1 VPDCGPGQA
10 GPWGVSLLCLTPCL
24 IQRPLDPYQQARR
37 GTPKPTSLSGR
48 IPGVKGPTKIGSGRI
63 RLMQLVVM
71 GVSGSG
77 KSTVAALIARR
88 TGCALADGDDFHSA
102 SNIARM
108 VAGCPLD
115 DTLRAPWLAAIAGW
129 LTERASRSEC
139 AVVSCSALTRAYRD
153 VLRSGGTDVRIV
165 HLAGPRE
172 LIERRLAARR
182 GHFMPRELLASQ
194 YATLEPLAAD
204 EPGLTI
210 DLAGTPGK
218 TPEKTTE
225 QIADEIA
232 RTLPWPSALSELS
245 VVVRH
250 RKPRAAR

>member
-1 VPDCGPGQA
+1 
-10 GPWGVSLLCLTPCL
+10 
-24 IQRPLDPYQQARR
+24 
-37 GTPKPTSLSGR
+37 
-48 IPGVKGPTKIGSGRI
+48 
-63 RLMQLVVM
+63 MQLVMM

-88 TGCALADGDDFHSA
+88 TGCALAEGDDFHPA
-102 SNIARM
+102 AHIARM
-108 VAGCPLD
+108 AAGCPLD

-129 LTERASRSEC
+129 LAERARRGEC

-153 VLRSGGTDVRIV
+153 VLRGAGPDVRFV

-172 LIERRLAARR
+172 LIEQRLAARR

-194 YATLEPLAAD
+194 YATLEPLAPD
-204 EPGLTI
+204 EPGLTV

-218 TPEKTTE
+218 TPE
-225 QIADEIA
+225 QIVDEVA
-232 RTLPWPSALSELS
+232 RTIPWPSALSGLS
-245 VVVRH
+245 VVIRH